1 MRRRLADS
9 EVLRERNFRLLL
21 SAEAVSVLGD
31 RVVPIALAFAVLDL
45 GGDAGDVGFVLA
57 ARTLPLV
64 ACLLFGGVIADRLPR
79 RAVMV
84 AADIARCA
92 TQGLLAALLL
102 TDAAGIGTIA
112 GLAALTGAATGFFS
126 PASLAL
132 VPAIVAPRLLQQA
145 NGIRATVT
153 SGGEFIGP
161 AAGGLLIAVASPGWA
176 LAADAAT
183 FAISAVLLTRLVV
196 PGRVRSAATRMTRD
210 LADGWR
216 AFASRRWVWSVVSG
230 AAIGNMAWGAWSVL
244 GPVIAE
250 RRLGGAGTW
259 GVVLALMGVGALT
272 GAAVAIRSSPRR
284 PLVWAVAGYGT
295 AFWVPLTA
303 LAAGAS
309 AVVIACAAFVSGT
322 AIMLGNTIWETALQ
336 RHVPDDTLSRV
347 TAYDWFGSLAFYP
360 LGVAMWGP
368 VAGVVGVSAALWA
381 AAAITFIVWAAVLAL
396 PDVRALPAEPPR

>member
-1 MRRRLADS
+1 MRQRLADS

-102 TDAAGIGTIA
+102 TDAAAIGTIA

-161 AAGGLLIAVASPGWA
+161 AVGGLLIAVASPGWA

-216 AFASRRWVWSVVSG
+216 AFASRRWVWSVVAG
-230 AAIGNMAWGAWSVL
+230 AAIGNLAWGAWSVL

-250 RRLGGAGTW
+250 RRLGGAGAW
-259 GVVLALMGVGALT
+259 GTVLALMGAGALI
-272 GAAVAIRSSPRR
+272 GSAVAIRTTPRR
-284 PLVWAVAGYGT
+284 PLLWTVGGYGI
-295 AFWVPLTA
+295 AFWLPLAA

-309 AVVIACAAFVSGT
+309 VVAIACAAFVSGA

-368 VAGVVGVSAALWA
+368 VAGVVGVSTALWA